1 MTLKKKLTMAV
12 ALVLIIALAIAGTY
26 AYLTSTPDKVT
37 NTFTIGKLAI
47 TLDELE
53 VDEYGVAAD
62 NATRSNAGNE
72 YKLMPGHNYKK
83 DPTIHVQPGSE
94 KCYLFVKVEDGLAN
108 IEADTK
114 IADQITGNGWT
125 LVTGETNVYWKAQDA
140 VAADATDPVDVL
152 VFSDFTLTTDAIAD
166 TYANAKIDITAYAIQ
181 QDGFDSAA
189 AAWTASGWATSNG

>member
-12 ALVLIIALAIAGTY
+12 ALVLIIAIAIAGTY

-47 TLDELE
+47 TLDEAKTD
-53 VDEYGVAAD
+53 VDGVAVTPAERG
-62 NATRSNAGNE
+62 TGNE
-72 YKLMPGHNYKK
+72 YKLMPGHTYKK

-94 KCYLFVKVEDGLAN
+94 KCYLFVKVEDGLAA

-114 IADQITGNGWT
+114 IAAQITVNGWA

-140 VAADATDPVDVL
+140 VAADATNPVDVP
-152 VFSDFTLTTDAIAD
+152 VFAEFTLTTDAIAE
-166 TYANAKIDITAYAIQ
+166 TYASAKIEITAFAIQ
-181 QDGFDSAA
+181 QDGFANAA
-189 AAWTASGWATSNG
+189 AAWTASGWATT